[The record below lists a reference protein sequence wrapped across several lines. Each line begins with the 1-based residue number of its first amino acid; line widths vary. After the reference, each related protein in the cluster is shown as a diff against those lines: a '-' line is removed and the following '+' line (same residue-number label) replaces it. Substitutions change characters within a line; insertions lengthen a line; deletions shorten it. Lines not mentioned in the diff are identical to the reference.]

1 MFEKSYGGKG
11 IECGALNMLGP
22 ESGTI
27 RRYGFVGVGIA
38 LLEEV
43 CYFRGGL

>member
-1 MFEKSYGGKG
+1 MFEEAYRSQGV
-11 IECGALNMLGP
+11 ECGALNMIGP

-27 RRYGFVGVGIA
+27 RRYDLVELSMA